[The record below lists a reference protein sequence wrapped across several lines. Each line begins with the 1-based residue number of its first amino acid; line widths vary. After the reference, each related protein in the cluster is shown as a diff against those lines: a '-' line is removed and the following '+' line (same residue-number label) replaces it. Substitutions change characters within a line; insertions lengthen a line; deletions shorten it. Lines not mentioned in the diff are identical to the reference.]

1 MRLYFILFGNLKPK
15 IHQMAKLPDGL
26 FGGFRG
32 RIGNVIGVKRGDT
45 FYVRSA
51 PARVK
56 NPKTEKQQAHRSR
69 FSLASKMASRL
80 APFISVSL
88 QNSTH
93 KTTRG
98 AFISYNM
105 KAAMQK
111 TENGIQISFPELII
125 STGVLKQVDS
135 PAAERTENDGKPFIR
150 ITWQNNSGKGNARSD
165 DKILVLAL
173 SEKLKITH
181 YSLNAASRADEIATL
196 ELPPSLADEPMHIYH
211 CLLSGD
217 ESLSSSTEWL
227 GVMEG

>member
-1 MRLYFILFGNLKPK
+1 MRLYFIIFGNLKPK

-105 KAAMQK
+105 KAAMEQ
-111 TENGIQISFPELII
+111 TDEGITINYPELII

-150 ITWQNNSGKGNARSD
+150 FTWQNNSGKGNARSD

-173 SEKLKITH
+173 SEKKKIAH
-181 YSLNAASRADEIATL
+181 YLLDAATRADEAADL
-196 ELPPSLADEPMHIYH
+196 ELPSSIADEPLHVYL
-211 CLLSGD
+211 CLLSKDGK
-217 ESLSSSTEWL
+217 LSSPSAWL
-227 GVMEG
+227 GKV